1 MDDFISDFRQT
12 VEDAATR
19 LLALPDAVA
28 AQRPAPDRWSPREVL
43 GHLVDSATN
52 NHGRFVRAQLGDDL
66 VFPGYA
72 QDDWVRVQ
80 RYADAPWPELVAL
93 WRLLNLHLA
102 RVMASAPLAERTRPR
117 IRHNLHEIAWT
128 TVPVDRPTTLE
139 YFMRDYVGHLR
150 HHLTQIAGAT

>member
-1 MDDFISDFRQT
+1 MDDFISDFRQI
-12 VEDAATR
+12 VEDAAAR
-19 LLALPDAVA
+19 LLALPDAVSA
-28 AQRPAPDRWSPREVL
+28 RRPAPDRWSPREVL

-52 NHGRFVRAQLGDDL
+52 NHGRFVRAHLQDDL

-80 RYADAPWPELVAL
+80 RYADTPWPELVAL

-102 RVMASAPLAERTRPR
+102 RVMAAAPPAERTRPR

-128 TVPVDRPTTLE
+128 TVPVDRATTLE
-139 YFMRDYVGHLR
+139 YFMRDYVAHLR
-150 HHLTQIAGAT
+150 HHLTQIPGA